1 MIQWSQEYFTGLTY
15 TEHVANNHWFN
26 MMLKMLKDDGKLY
39 VPMSCFDYLN
49 TQGGIT
55 WKTNHQCN

>member
-26 MMLKMLKDDGKLY
+26 MMLTMLKDDGKLY
-39 VPMSCFDYLN
+39 VPMLN
-49 TQGGIT
+49 KTFNKQGEEI
-55 WKTNHQCN
+55 K

>member
-15 TEHVANNHWFN
+15 NEHVANNHWFN

-39 VPMSCFDYLN
+39 VPMPVSYTHLPLP
-49 TQGGIT
+49 
-55 WKTNHQCN
+55 TNREV

>member
-26 MMLKMLKDDGKLY
+26 MMLKMLKDDGILY
-39 VPMSCFDYLN
+39 VPVLN
-49 TQGGIT
+49 KSFNKEGKEMYRVIQGG
-55 WKTNHQCN
+55 KA